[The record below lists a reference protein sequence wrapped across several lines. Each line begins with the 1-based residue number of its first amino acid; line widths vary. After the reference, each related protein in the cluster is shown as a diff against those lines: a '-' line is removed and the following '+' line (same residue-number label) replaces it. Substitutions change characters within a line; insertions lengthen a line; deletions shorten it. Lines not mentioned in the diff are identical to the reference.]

1 MYSSTFFSKLNKCP
15 LLLDDLHEKC
25 TMKSCRIILIWSALL
40 IYSISHLYNIFMFNR
55 SRGNQLVA
63 LQIDSKLISVVCQMG
78 DFGSGDGGWTPVVKI
93 DGRKVFFV
101 FT

>member
-1 MYSSTFFSKLNKCP
+1 M
-15 LLLDDLHEKC
+15 
-25 TMKSCRIILIWSALL
+25 
-40 IYSISHLYNIFMFNR
+40 
-55 SRGNQLVA
+55 NQLVA
-63 LQIDSKLISVVCQMG
+63 LQVDSKLISVLCQMG